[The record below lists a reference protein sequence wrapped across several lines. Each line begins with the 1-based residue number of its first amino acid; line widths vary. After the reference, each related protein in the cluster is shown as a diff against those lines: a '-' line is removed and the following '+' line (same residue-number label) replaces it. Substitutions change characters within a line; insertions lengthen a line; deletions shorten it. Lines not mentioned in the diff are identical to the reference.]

1 MPQWSVLAAALLAT
15 AIFGS
20 AGASAQPAALQRSAP
35 EALVARN
42 GTFTVKLTLVRK
54 STGIA
59 AGQLPACFALIYHWN
74 GAAWDQ
80 DIGAV
85 VTDSSGNTKIC
96 TITIPY
102 YWPAV
107 DNAQQLDVHVWIQF
121 NVDNFPA
128 VGKPIRKVSQMFKVP
143 LPVNS
148 ATTTIEKTLH
158 Y

>member
-1 MPQWSVLAAALLAT
+1 MRQWSVLAAALLAT
-15 AIFGS
+15 AIFGN
-20 AGASAQPAALQRSAP
+20 AAATAQPAALQRSAP
-35 EALVARN
+35 EAVVARN

-59 AGQLPACFALIYHWN
+59 ANQLPACFALIYHWN

-85 VTDSSGNTKIC
+85 VTESPGNTKVC
-96 TITIPY
+96 TISIPY
-102 YWPAV
+102 NWSAV

-121 NVDNFPA
+121 NVDNYPG
-128 VGKPIRKVSQMFKVP
+128 VGKPIRKVSHLFKHA
-143 LPVNS
+143 LPANG
-148 ATTTIEKTLH
+148 ATTTVEKTLH